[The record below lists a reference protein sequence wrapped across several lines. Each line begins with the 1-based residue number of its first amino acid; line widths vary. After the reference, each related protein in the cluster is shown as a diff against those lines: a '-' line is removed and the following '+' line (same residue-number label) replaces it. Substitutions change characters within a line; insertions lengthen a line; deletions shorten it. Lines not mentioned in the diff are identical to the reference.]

1 MGRRPSIAQ
10 CDVCTQLEQSTK
22 LDYRSNDK
30 RPAAYATLE
39 TVARTGETDDE
50 GSGTICG
57 LHRCVTCGTYY
68 ASLHYVLHNDF
79 MCPSYDEETIRRLSP
94 DAALAA
100 LAESSDAGLA
110 PKRAELASSKQAV
123 IADLAEMLVEQRAP
137 TWHLQRHAVECV
149 IDAWLPDAARLEL
162 VLAHQDSVVRADAA
176 HEVLELATATS
187 RQWTRRWTPPAHTK
201 FAHYLSQKGR
211 PQRTIET
218 VLDEPPRKTF
228 RSDRVVSFYAADT
241 HGVAVDACNIVAMSD
256 LPLGSLFE
264 RLLSLLGGDRILASV
279 AQNALGSVVGHHPE
293 LKPRVRAVIARL
305 SPARQA
311 ESYIQSL
318 SEKAAP

>member
-1 MGRRPSIAQ
+1 MVSIAQ
-10 CDVCTQLEQSTK
+10 CEVCTQLEQCTS
-22 LDYRSNDK
+22 LNYRSNDK

-39 TVARTGETDDE
+39 TLVRTGETDNE

-68 ASLHYVLHNDF
+68 ASLHHVLHNDF
-79 MCPSYDEETIRRLSP
+79 MCPSYDEEMIRRLSP

-100 LAESSDAGLA
+100 LAENGDAGLA
-110 PKRAELASSKQAV
+110 PMRAELAWAKQAV
-123 IADLAEMLVEQRAP
+123 IADLVEMLVEQRAP
-137 TWHLQRHAVECV
+137 NWHLLHHAVECV
-149 IDAWLPDAARLEL
+149 IDAWLPDAARLEI
-162 VLAHQDSVVRADAA
+162 VLAHQDPVVRADAA
-176 HEVLELATATS
+176 HEVLELATGTPW
-187 RQWTRRWTPPAHTK
+187 RQWTGRWTPPAHTK
-201 FAHYLSQKGR
+201 AAHYLGQKGR

-241 HGVAVDACNIVAMSD
+241 HRVAVDGCNIVAMSD

-264 RLLSLLGGDRILASV
+264 RLLSLLGGDPSLAWA
-279 AQNALGSVVGHHPE
+279 AQSALWSVVGHHPE

-305 SPARQA
+305 SSARQA